1 MNVIEKLV
9 ESHAIAIVRGPD
21 QKTGQDI
28 ADAILNAGM
37 TCIEITLTNPGAFR
51 IIESLANREGVCV
64 GVGTV
69 LTPADVLRAKEAGA
83 AFIVSPNTD
92 PDVIAQTKKEGLISI
107 PGIASASDVAIALKS
122 GADVLKLFPASTYGA
137 GHLKALRDPFPGN
150 LWCPTGGLTVDSM
163 KEWFAAGATMIGLG
177 GPLVKGGISEIP
189 SNVQKFQIA
198 INAATNTGMS
208 V

>member
-1 MNVIEKLV
+1 MNVLERLI

>member
-1 MNVIEKLV
+1 MNVLERLI

-198 INAATNTGMS
+198 INAATNSGMS

>member
-37 TCIEITLTNPGAFR
+37 TCIEITLTNPGAFH
-51 IIESLANREGVCV
+51 IIESLANLEGVCV

-107 PGIASASDVAIALKS
+107 PGIASASEVAIALKS
-122 GADVLKLFPASTYGA
+122 GADVLKLFPASTYGS

>member
-37 TCIEITLTNPGAFR
+37 TCIEITLTNPGAFH
-51 IIESLANREGVCV
+51 IIESLSNREGVCV

-69 LTPADVLRAKEAGA
+69 LTPADVIRAKVAGA

-107 PGIASASDVAIALKS
+107 PGIASASEVAIALKS
-122 GADVLKLFPASTYGA
+122 GADVLKLFPASTYGS

-198 INAATNTGMS
+198 IDAATNTGMS

>member
-1 MNVIEKLV
+1 MNVLERLI
-9 ESHAIAIVRGPD
+9 ESHVIAIVRGPD

-37 TCIEITLTNPGAFR
+37 TCIEITLTNPGAFH
-51 IIESLANREGVCV
+51 IIESLSNREGVCV

-69 LTPADVLRAKEAGA
+69 LTPADVIRAKVAGA

-107 PGIASASDVAIALKS
+107 PGIASASEVAIALKS
-122 GADVLKLFPASTYGA
+122 GADVLKLFPASTYGS

-198 INAATNTGMS
+198 IDAATNTGMS

>member
-1 MNVIEKLV
+1 MNVLERLI
-9 ESHAIAIVRGPD
+9 ESHVIAIVRGPD

-150 LWCPTGGLTVDSM
+150 LWCPTGGLTVDSVN
-163 KEWFAAGATMIGLG
+163 EWFAAGATMIGLG
-177 GPLVKGGISEIP
+177 GPLVKGGFNEIP
-189 SNVQKFQIA
+189 RNVQKFRIA
-198 INAATNTGMS
+198 INSATNSGMS

>member
-1 MNVIEKLV
+1 MNVLERLI
-9 ESHAIAIVRGPD
+9 ESHVIAIVRGPD

>member
-1 MNVIEKLV
+1 MNVLERLI
-9 ESHAIAIVRGPD
+9 ESHVIAIVRGPD

-122 GADVLKLFPASTYGA
+122 GADVLKLFPASTYGS

>member
-1 MNVIEKLV
+1 MNVLERLI

-150 LWCPTGGLTVDSM
+150 LWCPTGGLTVDSL